1 MEFGSLNNLVF
12 FIFPVLLLFIYV
24 FGMKKRTR
32 ILKYLQL
39 NDNSVRTILKGVFL
53 VLGTIFVCF
62 ALLSPQKQIEN
73 EEIEVK
79 GMNIYAIIDT
89 SRSMMTEDVYPNRL
103 EMAKKVLGNIIKS
116 LKGDRIGFIPFS
128 DSAYMQMPLTDD
140 YSITKNYIN
149 ALDTNLISGG
159 GTQLYQALELAER
172 SFKENGSKNKTVLI
186 LSDGGDFDEK
196 SLDFIKKNHI
206 TVYAVGIGTNS
217 GSIIPE
223 YKNGKKIG
231 FIKDQSGSA
240 VVSNL
245 NSNFLQQLTSESG
258 GKYYEVNNLKDTT
271 NSFSNDI
278 AQLER
283 NNNRIENLKNYKKY
297 YQIPL
302 FIGILLILLGYLLK
316 GGIKDEK

>member
-1 MEFGSLNNLVF
+1 
-12 FIFPVLLLFIYV
+12 
-24 FGMKKRTR
+24 
-32 ILKYLQL
+32 
-39 NDNSVRTILKGVFL
+39 
-53 VLGTIFVCF
+53 
-62 ALLSPQKQIEN
+62 
-73 EEIEVK
+73 
-79 GMNIYAIIDT
+79 
-89 SRSMMTEDVYPNRL
+89 
-103 EMAKKVLGNIIKS
+103 
-116 LKGDRIGFIPFS
+116 
-128 DSAYMQMPLTDD
+128 MQMPLTDD

-245 NSNFLQQLTSESG
+245 NSKFLQQLTSESG

-283 NNNRIENLKNYKKY
+283 NNNRIENVKNYKKY

>member
-12 FIFPVLLLFIYV
+12 FIFPVLLLFIYI

-39 NDNSVRTILKGVFL
+39 NDNSVRTILKGIFL

-73 EEIEVK
+73 EEIKVK

-245 NSNFLQQLTSESG
+245 NSKFLQQLTSESG

-283 NNNRIENLKNYKKY
+283 NNNRIENVKNYKKY

-302 FIGILLILLGYLLK
+302 FIAILLILLGYLLK

>member
-103 EMAKKVLGNIIKS
+103 EMAKKVLGNIIKL

-283 NNNRIENLKNYKKY
+283 NNNRIENVKNYKKY

>member
-12 FIFPVLLLFIYV
+12 FIFPVLLLFIYI

-39 NDNSVRTILKGVFL
+39 NDNSVRTILKGIFL

-245 NSNFLQQLTSESG
+245 NSKFLQQLTSESG

-283 NNNRIENLKNYKKY
+283 NNNRIENVKNYKKY

-302 FIGILLILLGYLLK
+302 FIAILLILLGYLLK

>member
-12 FIFPVLLLFIYV
+12 FIFPVLLLFIYI

-39 NDNSVRTILKGVFL
+39 NDNSVRTILKGIFL

-73 EEIEVK
+73 EEIKVK

-89 SRSMMTEDVYPNRL
+89 SRSMMTEDIYPNRL

-245 NSNFLQQLTSESG
+245 NSKFLQQLTSESG

-283 NNNRIENLKNYKKY
+283 NNNRIENVKNYKKF

-302 FIGILLILLGYLLK
+302 FIAILLILLGYLLK

>member
-12 FIFPVLLLFIYV
+12 FIFPVLLLFIYI

-39 NDNSVRTILKGVFL
+39 NDNSVRTILKGIFL

-73 EEIEVK
+73 EEIKVK

-89 SRSMMTEDVYPNRL
+89 SRSMMTEDIYPNRL

-149 ALDTNLISGG
+149 ALDTDLISGG

-245 NSNFLQQLTSESG
+245 NSKFLQQLTSESG

-283 NNNRIENLKNYKKY
+283 NNNRIENVKNYKKY

-302 FIGILLILLGYLLK
+302 FIAILLILLGYLLK

>member
-245 NSNFLQQLTSESG
+245 NSKFLQQLTSESG

-283 NNNRIENLKNYKKY
+283 NNNRIENVKNYKKY

-302 FIGILLILLGYLLK
+302 FIAILLILLGYLLK

>member
-53 VLGTIFVCF
+53 VLGTIFICF

-116 LKGDRIGFIPFS
+116 LRGDRIGFIPFS

-186 LSDGGDFDEK
+186 LSDGGDFDQK

-245 NSNFLQQLTSESG
+245 NSKFLQQLTSESG

-283 NNNRIENLKNYKKY
+283 NNNRIENVKNYKKY

-302 FIGILLILLGYLLK
+302 FIAILLILLGYLLK

>member
-12 FIFPVLLLFIYV
+12 FIFPVLLLFIYI

-39 NDNSVRTILKGVFL
+39 NDNSVRTILKGIFL

-73 EEIEVK
+73 EEIKVK

-89 SRSMMTEDVYPNRL
+89 SRSMMTEDIYPNRL

-186 LSDGGDFDEK
+186 LSDGGDFDQK

-245 NSNFLQQLTSESG
+245 NSKFLQQLTSESG

-278 AQLER
+278 AQLE
-283 NNNRIENLKNYKKY
+283 LS
-297 YQIPL
+297 
-302 FIGILLILLGYLLK
+302 LIH
-316 GGIKDEK
+316 I

>member
-89 SRSMMTEDVYPNRL
+89 SRSMMAEDVYPNRL

-196 SLDFIKKNHI
+196 SLYFIKKNHI

-245 NSNFLQQLTSESG
+245 NSKFLQQLTSESG

-283 NNNRIENLKNYKKY
+283 NNNRIENVKNYKKY

>member
-12 FIFPVLLLFIYV
+12 FIFPVLLLFIYI

-39 NDNSVRTILKGVFL
+39 NDNSVRTILKGIFL

-149 ALDTNLISGG
+149 ALDTDLISGG

-245 NSNFLQQLTSESG
+245 NSKFLQQLTSESG

-283 NNNRIENLKNYKKY
+283 NNNRIENVKNYKKY

-302 FIGILLILLGYLLK
+302 FIAILLILLGYLLK

>member
-12 FIFPVLLLFIYV
+12 FIFPVLLLFIYI

-39 NDNSVRTILKGVFL
+39 NDNSVRTILKGIFL

-73 EEIEVK
+73 EEIKVK

-89 SRSMMTEDVYPNRL
+89 SRSMMTEDIYPNRL

-245 NSNFLQQLTSESG
+245 NSKFLQQLTSESG

-283 NNNRIENLKNYKKY
+283 NNNRIENVKNYKKY

-302 FIGILLILLGYLLK
+302 FIAILLILLGYLLK

>member
-116 LKGDRIGFIPFS
+116 LRGDRIGFIPFS

-186 LSDGGDFDEK
+186 LSDGGDFDQK

-245 NSNFLQQLTSESG
+245 NSKFLQQLTSESG

-283 NNNRIENLKNYKKY
+283 NNNRIENVKNYKKY

-302 FIGILLILLGYLLK
+302 FIAILLILLGYLLK

>member
-73 EEIEVK
+73 EKIEVK

-245 NSNFLQQLTSESG
+245 NSKFLQQLTSESG

-283 NNNRIENLKNYKKY
+283 NNNRIENVKNYKKY

>member
-283 NNNRIENLKNYKKY
+283 NNNRIENVKNYKKY

-316 GGIKDEK
+316 GGIKHEK

>member
-12 FIFPVLLLFIYV
+12 FIFPVLLLFIYI

-39 NDNSVRTILKGVFL
+39 NDNSVRTILKGIFL

-73 EEIEVK
+73 EEIKVK

-89 SRSMMTEDVYPNRL
+89 SRSMMTEDIYPNRL

-149 ALDTNLISGG
+149 ALDTDLISGG

-186 LSDGGDFDEK
+186 LSDGGDFDQK

-245 NSNFLQQLTSESG
+245 NSKFLQQLTSESG

-283 NNNRIENLKNYKKY
+283 NNNRIENVKNYKKF

-302 FIGILLILLGYLLK
+302 FIAILLILLGYLLK

>member
-12 FIFPVLLLFIYV
+12 FIFPVLLLFIYI

-39 NDNSVRTILKGVFL
+39 NDNSVRTILKGIFL

-73 EEIEVK
+73 EEIKVK

-149 ALDTNLISGG
+149 ALDTDLISGG

-186 LSDGGDFDEK
+186 LSDGGDFDQK

-245 NSNFLQQLTSESG
+245 NSKFLQQLTSESG

-283 NNNRIENLKNYKKY
+283 NNNRIENVKNYKKY

-302 FIGILLILLGYLLK
+302 FIAILLILLGYLLK

>member
-12 FIFPVLLLFIYV
+12 FIFPVLLLFIYI
-24 FGMKKRTR
+24 FGMKKRMR

-39 NDNSVRTILKGVFL
+39 KDNSVKTILKGTFL
-53 VLGTIFVCF
+53 VIGTVFICF

-116 LKGDRIGFIPFS
+116 LRGDRIGFIPFS

-196 SLDFIKKNHI
+196 ALDFVKKNHI

-245 NSNFLQQLTSESG
+245 NSKFLQQLSSESG

-271 NSFSNDI
+271 STFSNDI

-283 NNNRIENLKNYKKY
+283 NNNRIENVKNYKKY

-302 FIGILLILLGYLLK
+302 FIGILLVLIGYLLK
-316 GGIKDEK
+316 GGIKDEE

>member
-12 FIFPVLLLFIYV
+12 FIFPVLLLFIYI

-39 NDNSVRTILKGVFL
+39 NDNSVRTILKGIFL

-186 LSDGGDFDEK
+186 LSDGGDFDQK

-245 NSNFLQQLTSESG
+245 NSKFLQQLTSESG

-283 NNNRIENLKNYKKY
+283 NNNRIENVKNYKKY

-302 FIGILLILLGYLLK
+302 FIAILLILLGYLLK

>member
-223 YKNGKKIG
+223 YKNRKKIG

-245 NSNFLQQLTSESG
+245 NSKFLQQLTSESG

-283 NNNRIENLKNYKKY
+283 NNNRIENVKNYKKY

>member
-12 FIFPVLLLFIYV
+12 FIFPVLLLFIYI

-39 NDNSVRTILKGVFL
+39 NDNSVRTILKGIFL

-149 ALDTNLISGG
+149 ALDTDLISGG

-186 LSDGGDFDEK
+186 LSDGGDFDQK

-245 NSNFLQQLTSESG
+245 NSKFLQQLTSESG

-283 NNNRIENLKNYKKY
+283 NNNRIENVKNYKKY

-302 FIGILLILLGYLLK
+302 FIAILLILLGYLLK

>member
-12 FIFPVLLLFIYV
+12 FIFPVLLLFIYI

-39 NDNSVRTILKGVFL
+39 NDNSVRTILKGIFL

-73 EEIEVK
+73 EEIKVK

-186 LSDGGDFDEK
+186 LSDGGDFDQK

-245 NSNFLQQLTSESG
+245 NSKFLQQLTSESG

-283 NNNRIENLKNYKKY
+283 NNNRIENVKNYKKY

-302 FIGILLILLGYLLK
+302 FIAILLILLGYLLK

>member
-12 FIFPVLLLFIYV
+12 FIFPVLLLFIYI

-39 NDNSVRTILKGVFL
+39 NDNSVRTILKGIFL

-73 EEIEVK
+73 EEIKVK

-149 ALDTNLISGG
+149 ALDTDLISGG

-245 NSNFLQQLTSESG
+245 NSKFLQQLTSESG

-283 NNNRIENLKNYKKY
+283 NNNRIENVKNYKKY

-302 FIGILLILLGYLLK
+302 FIAILLILLGYLLK

>member
-283 NNNRIENLKNYKKY
+283 NNNRIENVKNYKKY

>member
-39 NDNSVRTILKGVFL
+39 NDNNVRTILKGVFL

-206 TVYAVGIGTNS
+206 TVYTVGIGTNS

-245 NSNFLQQLTSESG
+245 NSKFLQQLTSESG

-271 NSFSNDI
+271 NSFANDI

-283 NNNRIENLKNYKKY
+283 NNNRIENVKNYKKY

-302 FIGILLILLGYLLK
+302 FIGILIILLGYLLK